1 MDTKEPQSSPIQT
14 GATNSESS
22 KKVQMGRYGP
32 IGYNNFAN
40 YLAENLLKPGETW
53 LSRAQRP
60 LTPEEK
66 EAHRLI
72 EERCAKLGLKFTNP
86 SGSTGISGSEQK
98 PYGIHA
104 LRPPQRT

>member
-1 MDTKEPQSSPIQT
+1 MDSKEPQSSPTQT
-14 GATNSESS
+14 EATNSGSS
-22 KKVQMGRYGP
+22 TKEPLYPKGQIYYWGK
-32 IGYNNFAN
+32 
-40 YLAENLLKPGETW
+40 YLAAKCLQPGETW

-86 SGSTGISGSEQK
+86 SGSAGISANEQK

-104 LRPPQRT
+104 LRLPQRT